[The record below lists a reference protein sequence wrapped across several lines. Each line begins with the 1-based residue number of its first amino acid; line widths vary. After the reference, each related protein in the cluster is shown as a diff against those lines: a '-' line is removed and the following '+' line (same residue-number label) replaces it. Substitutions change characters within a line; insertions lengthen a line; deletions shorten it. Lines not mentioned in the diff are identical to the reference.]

1 MARVSHCLVKK
12 THVRGSPLGSP
23 ILILAIITN
32 TLAGLSACQE
42 TMEVIS
48 AGYPNIYIA
57 NTLAGLSTCQETVGV
72 IYAGH
77 PTGYVAGTLAGPS
90 CQATAGVYLL
100 GMQCRADGDIAATLA
115 VLLRDRGSSLWVY
128 MTDTRA
134 ILLAYCWTLGKRQ
147 GVLQHHLMRAKQLT
161 LLREFPPSCQAT
173 VVASLLLGSMIG
185 PVSATLL
192 YLGLWLA
199 HSHDHTPV
207 NGQVAKQSNLLLHR
221 LHVI

>member
-57 NTLAGLSTCQETVGV
+57 NTLAGLSACQGTMEVISAGYPNIYIANTLAGLSTCQETVGV

-100 GMQCRADGDIAATLA
+100 GMQSRADGDIAATLA
-115 VLLRDRGSSLWVY
+115 VLLRDRGSSL
-128 MTDTRA
+128 
-134 ILLAYCWTLGKRQ
+134 
-147 GVLQHHLMRAKQLT
+147 
-161 LLREFPPSCQAT
+161 
-173 VVASLLLGSMIG
+173 
-185 PVSATLL
+185 
-192 YLGLWLA
+192 
-199 HSHDHTPV
+199 
-207 NGQVAKQSNLLLHR
+207 
-221 LHVI
+221 